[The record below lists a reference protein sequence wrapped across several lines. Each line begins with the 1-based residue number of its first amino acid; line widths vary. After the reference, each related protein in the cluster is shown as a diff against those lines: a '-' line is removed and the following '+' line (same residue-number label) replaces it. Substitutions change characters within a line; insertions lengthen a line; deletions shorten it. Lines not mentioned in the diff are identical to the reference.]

1 MESSSPFSAVCEV
14 FGLYYIL
21 NIFGVFKVVT
31 EAAAE
36 VKEDMSFNSGVTAEV
51 TVEQKGTAAE
61 VVEQEVMVERA
72 VEKEVIAD
80 LLVQKKE
87 NKSKKTC

>member
-21 NIFGVFKVVT
+21 SIFGVSKVVA

-36 VKEDMSFNSGVTAEV
+36 VKKDVSGNSGVTAEV
-51 TVEQKGTAAE
+51 TVEQE
-61 VVEQEVMVERA
+61 VVVDRA
-72 VEKEVIAD
+72 VEKEIIAD

-87 NKSKKTC
+87 NESKKTCKN